1 MRYSSVGVLV
11 VMALSS
17 SCWVMNAQGPKGV
30 PTDLKFEV
38 ATLRPSPPLRPNDG
52 GPFGIRS
59 APGGVRYQAG
69 QCPLNVMLTVAFH
82 IKTDQIVGG
91 PEWIS
96 SDRFD
101 MNAKAEKPSS
111 IDELHMMLINLL
123 VDRFRM
129 KFHMEKKELP
139 VYALSVDKDGSK
151 LPNRHDGPEES
162 GQTWI
167 DVEVKRFPQ
176 ATWHA
181 TFSPM
186 SYFVFRLSQ
195 IMDRPVID
203 LTNLPG
209 TYDFDLNFTRE
220 LPPNIPETA
229 MVNGAPI
236 DTSGPTIYEALRKQL
251 GLKLDR
257 QKGPVDIMVI
267 DHIEKLSE
275 N

>member
-1 MRYSSVGVLV
+1 MRYSGVALFIV
-11 VMALSS
+11 ILSS
-17 SCWVMNAQGPKGV
+17 SWRVVSAQSPTGV

-38 ATLRPSPPLRPNDG
+38 ATLKPSQPLQPNDG

-59 APGGVRYQAG
+59 APGGVRYLAG
-69 QCPLNVMLTVAFH
+69 QCPLNIMLTVAFH
-82 IKTDQIVGG
+82 IKTDQILGA
-91 PEWIS
+91 PAWIA

-101 MNAKAEKPSS
+101 MNAKAEKPST

-123 VDRFRM
+123 VERFHM

-139 VYALSVDKDGSK
+139 LYALSVDKDGPK
-151 LPNRHDGPEES
+151 LPNKHDGPEES
-162 GQTWI
+162 GRTWI

-181 TFSPM
+181 TYSPM

-195 IMDRPVID
+195 IMDRPVVN

-209 TYDFDLNFTRE
+209 TYDFDLSFTRE

-229 MVNGAPI
+229 MINGAPI

-251 GLKLDR
+251 GLKLER
-257 QKGPVDIMVI
+257 QKGPVEIMVI
-267 DHIEKLSE
+267 DHMEKLSE

>member
-1 MRYSSVGVLV
+1 MRYSSVAV
-11 VMALSS
+11 VFFMVS
-17 SCWVMNAQGPKGV
+17 AQAAPGV

-38 ATLRPSPPLRPNDG
+38 ATLKHSPPLRPGDN

-82 IKTDQIVGG
+82 IKTDQIVGA
-91 PEWIS
+91 PEWAA

-101 MNAKAEKPSS
+101 MNAKAEKPST

-123 VDRFRM
+123 IERFHM
-129 KFHMEKKELP
+129 KYHMEKKELP
-139 VYALSVDKDGSK
+139 VYGLSVDKDGPK
-151 LPNRHDGPEES
+151 LPNKHDGPETS
-162 GQTWI
+162 GKTWI
-167 DVEVKRFPQ
+167 DVEGKRFPQ
-176 ATWHA
+176 AIWHA

-209 TYDFDLNFTRE
+209 TYDFDLSFTRE

-251 GLKLDR
+251 GLKLER
-257 QKGPVDIMVI
+257 QKGPVDMMVI
-267 DHIEKLSE
+267 DHIEKLAE